1 MPLLQR
7 RPWLPLQSN
16 VVTPFKPEFEAEAAL
31 RCHPATPAPGITG
44 IGVRV
49 CWCGPDRLGLRYEV
63 AGDADALVLPAAR
76 PAQFADRLWEH
87 TCFEAF
93 ILTEQGSY
101 CELNFSPST
110 QWAIYCFSAYRKDM
124 ARAEVTAPP
133 VITTRSGSG
142 RITVEALADLTG
154 IAGTSATPARM
165 ALSAVIEAPD
175 GTRSYWAL
183 AHPAPKPDF
192 HHPDAFTLPWRHPPA
207 ANQGTP

>member
-49 CWCGPDRLGLRYEV
+49 CWCGPDRL
-63 AGDADALVLPAAR
+63 
-76 PAQFADRLWEH
+76 WEH

-110 QWAIYCFSAYRKDM
+110 QWAAYRFSAYRKDM

>member
-7 RPWLPLQSN
+7 RPRLPLQSN
-16 VVTPFKPEFEAEAAL
+16 VVTPFKPEFETEAAL
-31 RCHPATPAPGITG
+31 RCHPATPAPGIDA

-49 CWCGPDRLGLRYEV
+49 RWCGPDRLELHYEV
-63 AGDADALVLPAAR
+63 AGDAAALVLPAAR

-93 ILTEQGSY
+93 VAVEQGSY
-101 CELNFSPST
+101 WEINLSPST

-133 VITTRSGSG
+133 AITTQSGPG
-142 RITVEALADLTG
+142 RLVVGALVDLTG
-154 IAGTSATPARM
+154 LARTPARPVRM
-165 ALSAVIEAPD
+165 ALSSVIEAPD

-192 HHPDAFTLPWRHPPA
+192 HHPDAFTLPWPHAPA
-207 ANQGTP
+207 ANQGTQ